1 MTVFIKYIIIES
13 FQQGFSNELDVC
25 VPCFLLVA
33 GDPGHEDGQV
43 VLAAALDGDAER
55 AVPRPR
61 QLHPPQPRLHV
72 VGVLVLPDAELLPL
86 ERDVVAAQPGQVTV
100 THLEYAQAQNMFR

>member
-1 MTVFIKYIIIES
+1 M
-13 FQQGFSNELDVC
+13 C

-100 THLEYAQAQNMFR
+100 LHLEYAQTRNMFRYNTKFKMIYFEYENDHMF